1 MEPETESHGPGKNP
15 FQQAYLAE
23 VKAQL
28 SSNERKKEIE
38 GIRKTIIDKM
48 KGAEGEE
55 GASFLVS
62 FRLHPCLL

>member
-1 MEPETESHGPGKNP
+1 
-15 FQQAYLAE
+15 LAE

-28 SSNERKKEIE
+28 GSNERKKEIE

-48 KGAEGEE
+48 KSAERKE

-62 FRLHPCLL
+62 FRLHPCPL